1 MNYKVFAEL
10 KLKSS
15 GALGSTNRITSAVE
29 RLRNRLQGAQ
39 SSGSNLTRNLIGMA
53 AGVVGIHAISR
64 ATRSLIGSSIEYNAS
79 LERTK
84 IGLAAVVSQV
94 EGTSFAQGMQQAAGV
109 FDHLRDA
116 SITST
121 ATAGEM
127 LNIFQQIVGPMRAAG
142 SSMADIEGITASTV
156 AASSALGV
164 DFEQAARDIQ
174 MMTRGVAGTDV
185 KLFSLLRSTGA
196 IAESTEEWN
205 NSLTAPER
213 IERLTRALGQFDAS
227 SDAAGRSWMGVTST
241 FRGLTDEMKRAFA
254 GPIIEQIQRFLGR
267 INSLFIENRRGMFG
281 SLAEAGEAAA
291 VQVGRALD
299 WAFTKV
305 EYIVDHWDEIIGKI
319 REVASYIQSITPTI
333 IKFAKAAALMAAAKG
348 VAGTGMAV
356 AGAGLGVVNAGAGLA
371 GAAGAAGG
379 AVRGAAAGAAGLGA
393 RLARAGGGLASMLGI
408 GALTTQSLMAASAT
422 TTAATAIGGVGTA
435 MGAAGASAI
444 GLGGGFSVLGSIM
457 AFLTSPITLVVAGV
471 MAIIGV
477 FVALANKTQAIGE
490 MWNSTAGPA
499 LTSLW
504 ESLKRLYKAIE
515 PLLEVMG
522 SAVMGVLV
530 KIIEALA
537 TALGV
542 VIDVI
547 SSVIE
552 AISDLISRLKDLI
565 TTAEPATGI
574 LKATREEQTANAL
587 LDGNPMNSPLSD
599 QALAELQGES
609 FVPESLRRG
618 EAQPASQRNININRM
633 NVNQEFRQA
642 DPDRILQRVTEDL
655 ERAAEQ
661 RVGSGFAPALSG

>member
-15 GALGSTNRITSAVE
+15 GALGSTNRITSAVD
-29 RLRNRLQGAQ
+29 RLRARLQGANRT
-39 SSGSNLTRNLIGMA
+39 GSNLTRNLIGMA
-53 AGVVGIHAISR
+53 AGVVGIHAITR

-94 EGTSFAQGMQQAAGV
+94 EGTTFSQGMEQAAVV

-142 SSMADIEGITASTV
+142 SSMQDIEGITASAV
-156 AASSALGV
+156 SASSALGV

-196 IAESTEEWN
+196 IQETTEEWN
-205 NSLTAPER
+205 NALTAPER
-213 IERLTRALGQFDAS
+213 IERLTRALGQFDS
-227 SDAAGRSWMGVTST
+227 SADAAGRSWMGVTST

-254 GPIIEQIQRFLGR
+254 GPIIEQIQRFIGR
-267 INSLFIENRRGMFG
+267 VNALFIDNRRGMFG

-299 WAFTKV
+299 WAFDKV
-305 EYIVDHWDEIIGKI
+305 EYLVEHWDDIVGKI
-319 REVASYIQSITPTI
+319 REVASYIQGIAPTI
-333 IKFAKAAALMAAAKG
+333 VKFAKAAALMAAVKG
-348 VAGTGMAV
+348 VAGAGMAV
-356 AGAGLGVVNAGAGLA
+356 AGVGLNVASAGAGLA
-371 GAAGAAGG
+371 SAAGG
-379 AVRGAAAGAAGLGA
+379 AAGVARGAASGIAGAGAG
-393 RLARAGGGLASMLGI
+393 LARAGGGLASMLGI
-408 GALTTQSLMAASAT
+408 GALTTQSMMAATAT

-435 MGAAGASAI
+435 MGAAGASAL

-457 AFLTSPITLVVAGV
+457 AFLTSPITLVVAGI
-471 MAIIGV
+471 MAIVGV
-477 FVALANKTQAIGE
+477 FVALANNTQAIGE
-490 MWNSTAGPA
+490 LWNSTAGPA

-522 SAVMGVLV
+522 SAVMGVIV
-530 KIIEALA
+530 TIIEALA
-537 TALGV
+537 TVLGA
-542 VIDVI
+542 VIDAI
-547 SSVIE
+547 SWVIE
-552 AISDLISRLKDLI
+552 GIKELIEWLGSLFE
-565 TTAEPATGI
+565 AAQPATSV
-574 LKATREEQTANAL
+574 LKAVSEEDTAAAIIEA
-587 LDGNPMNSPLSD
+587 NPMNSPYND
-599 QALAELQGES
+599 QALAGVMGEEY
-609 FVPESLRRG
+609 VPESLRRG
-618 EAQPASQRNININRM
+618 AAQPASQRNIHINRM